1 MRVLI
6 LLLLALTGA
15 LAPSLAQDVLGN
27 LRDHGVGF
35 AQVTPGRGLQFPRD
49 HGAHP
54 DYRIEWWYLTAN
66 LSDRDG
72 RQWGLQWTLFR
83 QALNPRQ
90 LEAGWQSNQVWMGH
104 AAITTP
110 EGHFYEQRYAR
121 GGIGQAGVN
130 RIGDD
135 GYFNAW
141 IDDWEWRSQSAA
153 IFPAKLKF
161 NVGER
166 EIILLLESSGEPVAN
181 GVDGYS
187 QKSAQGQASY
197 YYSQP
202 QLRVRGFVTQGI
214 EKTYLSG
221 KGWLDREWSSQAL
234 ADNQQG
240 WDWFSLHLDDG
251 YKLMV
256 YQLRHDDGQHWLS
269 GSWINPHGDVEL
281 LERHSIEL
289 RSIRSRNIETGA
301 GESRELPLEW
311 RLALVDHERSWR
323 IRPLYDQQWM
333 GTHFPYWEGVV
344 LVEDEQG
351 APAGVGY
358 MELTGY
364 Q

>member
-1 MRVLI
+1 MRAFLLI
-6 LLLLALTGA
+6 LLVLSGLLSRAG
-15 LAPSLAQDVLGN
+15 AQDVLGD
-27 LRDHGVGF
+27 LRDQGLGF
-35 AQVTPGRGLQFPRD
+35 AQVTPGASLEFPRD

-66 LSDRDG
+66 LQDPDG

-83 QALNPRQ
+83 QALSPTPVK
-90 LEAGWQSNQVWMGH
+90 AGWHSNQLWMAH

-110 EGHFYEQRYAR
+110 DGHFHEQRFAR
-121 GGIGQAGVN
+121 GGIGQAGVSQVS
-130 RIGDD
+130 DD
-135 GYFNAW
+135 GVFNAW
-141 IDDWEWRSQSAA
+141 IDDWEWRGKGADP
-153 IFPAKLKF
+153 FPAKLVF
-161 NVGER
+161 SIDDR
-166 EIILLLESSGEPVAN
+166 EILLLVESTGELVVN

-202 QLRVRGFVTQGI
+202 HLRVRGFVNQGLN
-214 EKTYLSG
+214 KTYLSG
-221 KGWLDREWSSQAL
+221 QGWLDREWSSQAL

-251 YKLMV
+251 HKLMV
-256 YQLRHDDGQHWLS
+256 YQLRHDGGEHWLS
-269 GSWINPHGDVEL
+269 GNWIKPQGGSEL
-281 LERHSIEL
+281 LGRDAIDL
-289 RSIRSRNIETGA
+289 RSMRNGDIATG
-301 GESRELPLEW
+301 ENQTRELPMEW
-311 RLALVDHERSWR
+311 QLALVDQQRRWR

-333 GTHFPYWEGVV
+333 GTSIPYWEGVV

-351 APAGVGY
+351 APSGVGY